1 MGAGNTRIAGQG
13 GVQAAGD
20 KAMQEALMRQRAQQG
35 MENMSRHQNE
45 SPVGGM
51 GAPGGYRPGLEPD
64 YQNMAEDARLRA
76 TANSGGNIGS
86 GRPPLRGGMIMAP
99 GRAARLSDEDV
110 QELERRVSGAR

>member
-1 MGAGNTRIAGQG
+1 MGAGNTRMAGQG

-64 YQNMAEDARLRA
+64 YRNMAEDARLRA
-76 TANSGGNIGS
+76 TANSGGNLGS
-86 GRPPLRGGMIMAP
+86 GRPQLRGGMVMGP
-99 GRAARLSDEDV
+99 GRSSRFSDEDA
-110 QELERRVSGAR
+110 QELQRRVSGAR